1 METSP
6 IVAQLDIPR
15 NILERLLPRRVSRPV
30 DALNFQRGIERF
42 GQAVVETYPGPA
54 NGLADPEPSQGGR
67 ELARSVVAAAVGMK
81 DSISGKIEVAGRH
94 ADR

>member
-15 NILERLLPRRVSRPV
+15 NILERLLPRRVSRAV

-42 GQAVVETYPGPA
+42 GQAVVEAYPGPA
-54 NGLADPEPSQGGR
+54 NGLADPEPFQDRR
-67 ELARSVVAAAVGMK
+67 ELGGSIVAAAVGMK

-94 ADR
+94 GDR